1 MTYRRAR
8 VRISGCAAPTDFL
21 AVVLVYYVPIADN
34 DALDGLH
41 PGCLMPS
48 VIHTEA
54 RKIARYTKSIL
65 SGREKERE
73 KREGRRGRNKRRG
86 MYTTGRGE
94 RQTRRGGGRGTRQ
107 VYRGG
112 ERGTLKRR
120 GRRRKRVRCNDIIEL
135 ERDGD
140 TEVR

>member
-1 MTYRRAR
+1 
-8 VRISGCAAPTDFL
+8 
-21 AVVLVYYVPIADN
+21 
-34 DALDGLH
+34 
-41 PGCLMPS
+41 MPS

-54 RKIARYTKSIL
+54 RKIARCTKSIL

-107 VYRGG
+107 VYGGG

>member
-1 MTYRRAR
+1 
-8 VRISGCAAPTDFL
+8 
-21 AVVLVYYVPIADN
+21 
-34 DALDGLH
+34 
-41 PGCLMPS
+41 MPS

-86 MYTTGRGE
+86 MYTIGRGE
-94 RQTRRGGGRGTRQ
+94 RQTRRGGRGTRQ
-107 VYRGG
+107 VYGGGG

-120 GRRRKRVRCNDIIEL
+120 GRRRKRDRYNDIIEL
-135 ERDGD
+135 ERDRD
-140 TEVR
+140 TEVQ

>member
-1 MTYRRAR
+1 M
-8 VRISGCAAPTDFL
+8 
-21 AVVLVYYVPIADN
+21 VLVYYVPIADN

-73 KREGRRGRNKRRG
+73 RVGEEETNGEGCTRQEEGSGRREEEEEEEHVKCMEEGREGR
-86 MYTTGRGE
+86 
-94 RQTRRGGGRGTRQ
+94 
-107 VYRGG
+107 
-112 ERGTLKRR
+112 
-120 GRRRKRVRCNDIIEL
+120 
-135 ERDGD
+135 
-140 TEVR
+140 